1 MISYKPL
8 KELLKEKGVT
18 LLELE
23 ERIGYSEKTIRR
35 ATAGESN
42 LGTDV
47 LYAICMEFQ
56 CDIKDVIEYT
66 EEVKVREDK
75 SRVNVDW
82 ELISESVKSHGTSL
96 NKIAVEIGRGINT
109 FTNMR
114 RENRAICM
122 CDLEKIC
129 KLIGEESSKFIK

>member
-8 KELLKEKGVT
+8 YKTLKEKGIT
-18 LLELE
+18 FLELSKMT
-23 ERIGYSEKTIRR
+23 GCT
-35 ATAGESN
+35 
-42 LGTDV
+42 TDSVGMSLRKGNINTDTLYQICKV
-47 LYAICMEFQ
+47 LD

-66 EEVKVREDK
+66 EEEREDK

-82 ELISESVKSHGTSL
+82 ELISESVKSRGTSL

-114 RENRAICM
+114 RDNRTICM